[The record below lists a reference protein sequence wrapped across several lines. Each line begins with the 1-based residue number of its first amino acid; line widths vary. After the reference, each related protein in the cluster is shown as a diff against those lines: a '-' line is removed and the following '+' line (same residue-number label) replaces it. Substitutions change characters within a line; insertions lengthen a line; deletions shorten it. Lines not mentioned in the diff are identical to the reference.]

1 MTNEATVRALMAIAR
16 AKAAGTDGLRAQ
28 LNKVDLFSQ
37 IVYEG
42 RVLDALTTWFASK
55 DAVKATELPRAVV
68 DELVAN
74 GIKRDI
80 AEQVGE
86 MVLAK
91 PMTGRTRHGAPSPQD
106 DMTAMR
112 RVASEEPSMRAQYV
126 LAACKRLS
134 LADSPTGTA
143 LKNERR
149 YLDMHVAAGR
159 GRRAAAKKIDAID
172 APVLIW
178 RTQED
183 SKVEARCAMLDHRLF
198 TADNPPNGAYPGAVH
213 PRCRCYAVAWARPLF
228 QP

>member
-1 MTNEATVRALMAIAR
+1 MADEAAVRALMAIAR
-16 AKAAGTDGLRAQ
+16 AKASSPYAQ

-42 RVLDALTTWFASK
+42 KVLDALTTWFASP
-55 DAVKATELPRAVV
+55 DAIGATELPAEVV
-68 DELVAN
+68 GELVAN
-74 GIKRDI
+74 GIKREI
-80 AEQVGE
+80 AVEVGE

-106 DMTAMR
+106 QMTAMR

-134 LADSPTGTA
+134 LAEDYSVA
-143 LKNERR
+143 LTKERR

-159 GRRAAAKKIDAID
+159 GRRVAAKKVDALD
-172 APVLIW
+172 APILVW

-183 SKVEARCAMLDHRLF
+183 NKVEARCAMLDHRLF
-198 TADNPPNGAYPGAVH
+198 TVENPPGGVYPGAVH
-213 PRCRCYAVAWARPLF
+213 THCRCYAVAWARPLF

>member
-1 MTNEATVRALMAIAR
+1 MTDEATVRALMAIAR
-16 AKAAGTDGLRAQ
+16 AKTASAFAQ

-55 DAVKATELPRAVV
+55 DAVGATELPRAVV

-74 GIKRDI
+74 GIKREI

-112 RVASEEPSMRAQYV
+112 RVASEEPSMRAQFV

-134 LADSPTGTA
+134 LAESSPAA
-143 LKNERR
+143 LRNERR

-159 GRRAAAKKIDAID
+159 GRRAAAKKVDAIH
-172 APVLIW
+172 APVLVW

-183 SKVEARCAMLDHRLF
+183 AKVEARCAMLDHRLF
-198 TADNPPNGAYPGAVH
+198 TADNPPNGTYPGAVH
-213 PRCRCYAVAWARPLF
+213 PQCRCYAVAWTRPLF